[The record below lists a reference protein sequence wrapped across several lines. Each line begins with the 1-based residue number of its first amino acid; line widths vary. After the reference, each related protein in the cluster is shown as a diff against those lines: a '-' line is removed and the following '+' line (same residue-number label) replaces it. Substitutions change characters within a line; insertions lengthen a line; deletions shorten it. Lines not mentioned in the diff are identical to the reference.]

1 MTFDQ
6 CCEKYGYAK
15 FGESRIWIRKR
26 ICKIFPGH
34 DKPYPGYGWNFRA
47 SIAKYFIKMAYP
59 SVSGRIRIS
68 YPYPYTGY
76 VYGYAEEIGIKI
88 SILT

>member
-1 MTFDQ
+1 VTFDQ

-26 ICKIFPGH
+26 ICKILPGH

-47 SIAKYFIKMAYP
+47 SIAKYFIKNG
-59 SVSGRIRIS
+59 VSERIRT
-68 YPYPYTGY
+68 YTDMY
-76 VYGYAEEIGIKI
+76 TDTRKKLV
-88 SILT
+88 